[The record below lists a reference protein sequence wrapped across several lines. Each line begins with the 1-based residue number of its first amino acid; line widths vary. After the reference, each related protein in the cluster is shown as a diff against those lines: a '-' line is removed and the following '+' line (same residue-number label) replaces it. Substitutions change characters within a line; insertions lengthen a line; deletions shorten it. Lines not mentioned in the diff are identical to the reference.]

1 MSYCKC
7 LKIELARRL
16 PCSLSITKM
25 RIHCFARKQPAAPR
39 SAFTLV
45 EVMIIMA
52 LLLVL
57 MISSSVSMLVL
68 DRSSRRLADYT
79 SAMAL
84 VEAKIYDIR
93 AATYN
98 PPSTSFSTNNV
109 FLTNSVSIA
118 LDQAGQTFRIPGT
131 IISKTEPVAAGH
143 LVTVTGT
150 FQTPGRPFSVS
161 LQTVVNEYSG
171 GQQ

>member
-1 MSYCKC
+1 
-7 LKIELARRL
+7 
-16 PCSLSITKM
+16 M

-98 PPSTSFSTNNV
+98 PPSSSFGTNTIC

-161 LQTVVNEYSG
+161 LQ
-171 GQQ
+171 

>member
-1 MSYCKC
+1 M
-7 LKIELARRL
+7 IDGIAAAVHRVAQDGAEF
-16 PCSLSITKM
+16 T
-25 RIHCFARKQPAAPR
+25 RKRVRDHP
-39 SAFTLV
+39 F
-45 EVMIIMA
+45 
-52 LLLVL
+52 
-57 MISSSVSMLVL
+57 
-68 DRSSRRLADYT
+68 
-79 SAMAL
+79 
-84 VEAKIYDIR
+84 
-93 AATYN
+93 
-98 PPSTSFSTNNV
+98 
-109 FLTNSVSIA
+109 A